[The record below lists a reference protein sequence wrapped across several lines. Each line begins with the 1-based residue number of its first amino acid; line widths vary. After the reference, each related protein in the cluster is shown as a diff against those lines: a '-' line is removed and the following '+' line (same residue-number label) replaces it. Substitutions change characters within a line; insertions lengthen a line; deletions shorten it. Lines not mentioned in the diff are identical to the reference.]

1 MNQPWQYFVIC
12 CLAFLC
18 YSVTINGNFVF
29 DDTEAIVKN
38 KDILPTT
45 SLINMFRNDFW
56 GNDIKLNASHKS
68 YRPLTVL
75 TFRLDYFLGSGLNS
89 VQFHVTN
96 TLLYCILCC
105 LSLPLYQVI
114 LEKNL
119 DAHYAFLSSILF
131 TLHPLHTET
140 VAGLVGRAD
149 ILSAILF
156 VFGLLLYSK
165 ALKQKFLLYFS
176 LSIIAI
182 GTAVFCKETA
192 ITGFGVCGVFDFLTK
207 KPLKNRKSLKLY
219 CYRIGC
225 LIGFLI
231 IIMYYRLK
239 VMNFERPIFA
249 IGDNPTAFSSNTWTK
264 ILTFNYIY
272 FLNFILLLWPHW
284 LCFDWSMG
292 CIPLIEKY
300 CDGRIILVITFWI
313 FIIYSCYKLFYKVY
327 SEKLKNIK
335 HILMGVCLLILPFLP
350 ASNIFFKVGFVIAER
365 ILLLP
370 SLGHCLLI
378 IIGFY
383 KIQNH
388 FKSIRKQILIYL
400 WFLYILFAIRTFQR
414 NTEWLNE
421 EKLFTSALN
430 VCPLNAKVHYN
441 VGKIFADKNN
451 SKLAKEKYRKAIE
464 LNPFYEQAMNNLANL
479 LREENEFLEA
489 ASLLKK
495 AVEIRPN
502 FAAAWMNLGIVLSN
516 LNETVEAENCYLTA
530 IRHRKRYPDCY
541 YNLGN
546 LYLDLNRYEEA
557 LKSWEMAVSFKP
569 THKAAWSN
577 MLVLLNTLER
587 FDEAIKYSTIALIH
601 NPNVA
606 SLYFNTANTLGK
618 LKKFNEAKA
627 HFLKAIEL
635 DPNNALY
642 YSNLGVLYHQW
653 NRLLDAEKMYKKA
666 LELNSKMEGT
676 AVNLKKLRMKM
687 NILNEN

>member
-430 VCPLNAKVHYN
+430 VCPLNAK
-441 VGKIFADKNN
+441 
-451 SKLAKEKYRKAIE
+451 
-464 LNPFYEQAMNNLANL
+464 AMNNLANL